1 MKLFVEGGSAVKRIR
16 TDFQQGFRALVG
28 KVTMKMPRIVACGSR
43 ENALDKFCTELRR
56 GGKALL
62 LVDSERPVK
71 ANHIGKPW
79 AHLAG
84 PSDNWRRP
92 ESAGDDN
99 AHLMAQC
106 MESWFVADPEA
117 LAAHFGQGFKP
128 EKLRGNPNVEEIPK
142 SDILSGLS
150 AATKESGREYQKT
163 HDGFALIG
171 KIDPSRVAKRA
182 PHAERFFGVLR
193 QEFGAR
199 EGKE

>member
-1 MKLFVEGGSAVKRIR
+1 MKLFVEGGGAVKRIR
-16 TDFQQGFRALVG
+16 TDLQQGFRSLVG

-43 ENALDKFCTELRR
+43 ENALDKFRTELQR
-56 GGKALL
+56 GGNALL

-84 PSDNWRRP
+84 ASDKWRRP
-92 ESAGDDN
+92 ESAGDGN

-106 MESWFVADPEA
+106 MESWLVADLDA
-117 LAAHFGQGFKP
+117 LAAHFGRGFNP
-128 EKLRGNPNVEEIPK
+128 AKLPGNPDVEEVPK

-150 AATKESGREYQKT
+150 AATKKSGREYQKT

-171 KIDPSRVAKRA
+171 KIDPFRVAKRA

-193 QEFGAR
+193 QECGAR
-199 EGKE
+199 EESR